1 MKTTITMNLEIAKQV
16 RDGGCFECKLGDF
29 ADGRDKCVTAIGPA
43 DADLVV
49 LSRAP
54 LGIKPLGELQDYL
67 KEAGIPL
74 DRVAYTSVNKCS
86 VWDITPGKSDQKT
99 CVSLYL
105 NKELDLIKPKVILA
119 LGNEALTATTGRS
132 GIMKYR
138 AKEFNHPSGA
148 TVFPTISPSMVK
160 RNPGQTSS
168 FLADLRYAS
177 RLLQGSAGAVQIK
190 PKAFRYV
197 MSESGLKALAEHLS
211 VVGGYSFDIESNG
224 FDEYRPTSKMVS
236 FSVTTWMPGEKPS
249 EVWVVPLY
257 HPESPF
263 RTKWKAVLRYIAP
276 YLRKPKYRTAH
287 NGKFDLRWFRQFGVR
302 FNQTSDTMFMAHLL
316 NENQPKSI
324 KTLAQTYLGVAP
336 WGIDASDLLNTPLK
350 EVLKYNGL
358 DTWYT
363 ALMDFYFQE
372 EMAKQPRLVKILKK
386 LLIPASNIFTDIEMR
401 GIWVDTEI
409 LMTNSKIAKDM
420 LDEIDAKLMEHVPD
434 RSVWP
439 DNIKEVNFN
448 ASNFARWWL
457 FDHLGLPVLARGKS
471 KEDGTPGNPSMAEGI
486 MEKLKADYPHPV
498 IDLLLERVKWQKYHS
513 SFFTAYLDQI
523 DDNDRIHTTFKL
535 TGTVTGRLSSGKG
548 DDEKVTSKVQNR
560 GVNLQQVP
568 RDKFVKG
575 IFGGGP
581 GRVFLECDYSQVEL
595 RIAAFVARER
605 RMMQLYQQNEDIHMA
620 TAMSMTRKPAH
631 LVTKEERKSAK
642 PVNFGFLYGMSAD
655 TFVTTAWNNYG
666 VAVTPE
672 ESVAFRKAYFQQ
684 FPDLIEWHRRQ
695 RRLVNKFKRVE
706 SPIGRIRHL
715 PDVDSA
721 NREVKNGAE
730 RQAINSPVQS
740 FASDMAIMALITI
753 TREFKK
759 RGLKARSVG
768 TVHDA
773 INFEV
778 PVEELEEAM
787 PIIKHHMENPP
798 IEEWFGVTL
807 DVPIIGDVAVSR
819 MWGDKEEVPGEVV
832 TDPAKL
838 HDWLDERGLLVA

>member
-1 MKTTITMNLEIAKQV
+1 MNLELAAKV
-16 RDGGCFECKLGDF
+16 RNGNCFECKLGDY
-29 ADGRDKCVTAIGPA
+29 ADGRDKCVTASGPINP
-43 DADLVV
+43 DLVV
-49 LSRAP
+49 VNRTP
-54 LGIKPLGELQDYL
+54 LGTKAREELEQYL
-67 KEAGIPL
+67 SEAGIDL
-74 DRVAYTSVNKCS
+74 EKVSFTSVNKCS
-86 VWDITPGKSDQKT
+86 VWDVSPGKADIKT
-99 CVSLYL
+99 CSSLYL
-105 NKELDLIKPKVILA
+105 DKELAILKPKVVLA
-119 LGNEALTATTGRS
+119 LGNEPLTALTGRS

-138 AKEFNHPSGA
+138 AKEFDHPSGA
-148 TVFPTISPSMVK
+148 KVFPTISPSMVK

-168 FLADLRYAS
+168 FLADMRYVS
-177 RLLQGSAGAVQIK
+177 RMISGSGGAVQIK
-190 PKAFRYV
+190 PKAFRFV
-197 MSESGLKALAEHLS
+197 MSQAGLEALADKLS
-211 VVGGYSFDIESNG
+211 VCGGYAFDIESNM
-224 FDEYRPTSKMVS
+224 FDEFRAESRMVS
-236 FSVTTWMPGEKPS
+236 ISFTTWDEGGEPD
-249 EVWVVPLY
+249 EVWAVPLY

-263 RTKWKAVLRYIAP
+263 RKNWKQVLRWLAP
-276 YLRKPKYRTAH
+276 FTKKPKYRTAH
-287 NGKFDLRWFRQFGVR
+287 NGKFDMRWLRQFGVR
-302 FNQTSDTMFMAHLL
+302 MTQTSDTMFMAHLL

-336 WGIDASDLLNTPLK
+336 WGIDASDLLNTPLR

-363 ALMDFYFQE
+363 ALMDFYFQK
-372 EMAKQPRLVKILKK
+372 EMASRPRLVNILRR
-386 LLIPASNIFTDIEMR
+386 LMIPAANIFTDIEMR

-409 LMTNSKIAKDM
+409 LQTNAKIAKDT
-420 LDEIDAKLMEHVPD
+420 LDEIDAKLMSHVPP
-434 RSVWP
+434 REVWP
-439 DNIKEVNFN
+439 ANIKEVNFN

-486 MEKLKADYPHPV
+486 MQKLASDYPHPV

-523 DDNDRIHTTFKL
+523 DHRDRIHTTFKL

-548 DDEKVTSKVQNR
+548 DEEKVTSKVQNR

-595 RIAAFVARER
+595 RIAAYIAREK
-605 RMMQLYQQNEDIHMA
+605 RMMHLYANDEDIHMA

-642 PVNFGFLYGMSAD
+642 PVNFGFLYGMSAN

-666 VAVTPE
+666 VVVTPE
-672 ESVAFRKAYFQQ
+672 ESVKFRKAYFEQ
-684 FPDLIEWHRRQ
+684 FPDLIEWHNRQ
-695 RRLVNKFKRVE
+695 RRLVRKFKRVE
-706 SPIGRIRHL
+706 SPIGRVRHL
-715 PDVDSA
+715 PDIDSGDK
-721 NREVKNGAE
+721 EVRNGAE

-740 FASDMAIMALITI
+740 FASDMAIMALITM

-773 INFEV
+773 INLEV
-778 PVEELEEAM
+778 PVEELEEVM
-787 PIIKHHMENPP
+787 PLVKHHMENPP

-807 DVPIIGDVAVSR
+807 DVPIVGDIAVSR
-819 MWGDKEEVPGEVV
+819 LWGDKEEVPGEVV
-832 TDPAKL
+832 SDPNLLKA
-838 HDWLDERGLLVA
+838 WLREHNLAE